1 MTANLAPHCRVAAG
15 LAAALVWV
23 IAGAWPV
30 SALAQGRLK
39 ATYTI
44 SMTGVSIGQIVWLAD
59 INDTRYVTSAHGKA
73 SGVLSVLVN
82 GEGSV
87 VTHGVIADDRMVP
100 SYFTS
105 RISDDEGN
113 SDLRMT
119 FEDGAVKDVIGQ
131 APPPRPDR
139 IAVTE
144 ADRRGVSDPL
154 TAMLIPVQAD
164 GDPLAAGNCA
174 RVLPIFDGRRRY
186 NLALSFKRLD
196 KVKFAHGFSGLVLV
210 CGVLL
215 QPIAGYRAD
224 SMLVKY
230 VAGRRDLELWF
241 APIAGTSFI
250 APIRVL
256 MPTLI
261 GKLEIAADQ
270 FDAVA
275 VPSAVVPISP
285 AASPQ

>member
-1 MTANLAPHCRVAAG
+1 MIAILAPHRRAAG
-15 LAAALVWV
+15 LAGALVCL

-30 SALAQGRLK
+30 PALAQGRLK
-39 ATYTI
+39 ASYTI
-44 SMTGVSIGQIVWLAD
+44 SMTGVSIGQIVWLVD
-59 INDTRYVTSAHGKA
+59 INEKRYVTSAHGKA
-73 SGVLSVLVN
+73 SGMLSVLVS

-119 FEDGAVKDVIGQ
+119 FEDGAVKDVIG
-131 APPPRPDR
+131 PPPPPANR

-154 TAMLIPVQAD
+154 TAMLIPVPVG
-164 GDPLAAGNCA
+164 GDALASANCA

-196 KVKFAHGFSGLVLV
+196 KVKLARGFSGLVLV
-210 CGVLL
+210 CGVIL

-241 APIAGTSFI
+241 APIVGTSFI

-256 MPTLI
+256 LPTLL
-261 GKLEIAADQ
+261 GTLEIAAEQ
-270 FDAVA
+270 FDAIA
-275 VPSAVVPISP
+275 VPPASP

>member
-1 MTANLAPHCRVAAG
+1 MTAILAPHRRAAAG
-15 LAAALVWV
+15 LAVVLVCL
-23 IAGAWPV
+23 IAGVLTTP
-30 SALAQGRLK
+30 ALAQGRLK

-44 SMTGVSIGQIVWLAD
+44 SMTGVSIGQIVWLVD
-59 INDTRYVTSAHGKA
+59 INEKRYVTSAHGKA

-87 VTHGVIADDRMVP
+87 VTHGVIADDRMAP
-100 SYFTS
+100 AYFTS

-119 FEDGAVKDVIGQ
+119 FEDGAVKDVIG
-131 APPPRPDR
+131 PPPPPAKR

-154 TAMLIPVQAD
+154 TAMLIPAHAG
-164 GDPLAAGNCA
+164 GDALASSNCA
-174 RVLPIFDGRRRY
+174 RVLPIFDGQRRY
-186 NLALSFKRLD
+186 NLALSFKRID
-196 KVKFAHGFSGLVLV
+196 KIALKRGFPGLVLV
-210 CGVLL
+210 CGVIL

-241 APIAGTSFI
+241 APIVGTSFI

-256 MPTLI
+256 LPTLI
-261 GKLEIAADQ
+261 GTLEIAAEQ

-275 VPSAVVPISP
+275 VPSAVPPESP

>member
-1 MTANLAPHCRVAAG
+1 M
-15 LAAALVWV
+15 
-23 IAGAWPV
+23 
-30 SALAQGRLK
+30 
-39 ATYTI
+39 
-44 SMTGVSIGQIVWLAD
+44 
-59 INDTRYVTSAHGKA
+59 
-73 SGVLSVLVN
+73 LSVLVN

-105 RISDDEGN
+105 RISDDEG
-113 SDLRMT
+113 SSELRMT

-131 APPPRPDR
+131 VPPTQPDR

-154 TAMLIPVQAD
+154 TAMLIPAQA
-164 GDPLAAGNCA
+164 GGNALASGNCD

-196 KVKFAHGFSGLVLV
+196 KVRFARGFSGPSLV
-210 CGVLL
+210 CGVIL

-241 APIAGTSFI
+241 APIVGTSFI
-250 APIRVL
+250 APIRVML
-256 MPTLI
+256 PTLL
-261 GKLEIAADQ
+261 GTLEIAAER

-275 VPSAVVPISP
+275 VPSAVPP
-285 AASPQ
+285 ATPSPQ

>member
-1 MTANLAPHCRVAAG
+1 MIAILPPYRRVATGFAG
-15 LAAALVWV
+15 ALVCLV
-23 IAGAWPV
+23 AGIWPV
-30 SALAQGRLK
+30 SAPAQGRLK
-39 ATYTI
+39 ATYTV
-44 SMTGVSIGQIVWLAD
+44 SMTGVSIGQIAWLVD
-59 INDTRYVTSAHGKA
+59 IDDKRYVTSAHGKA
-73 SGVLSVLVN
+73 GGMLSVLVN

-113 SDLRMT
+113 SELRMT

-131 APPPRPDR
+131 VPPPQPDR

-144 ADRRGVSDPL
+144 ADRRGVADPL
-154 TAMLIPVQAD
+154 TAMLIPVQAG
-164 GDPLAAGNCA
+164 GDPLASGNCA

-186 NLALSFKRLD
+186 NLALSFKRVD
-196 KVKFAHGFSGLVLV
+196 KVTLKHGFSGMVLV
-210 CGVLL
+210 CGVVL

-224 SMLVKY
+224 SRLVKY

-241 APIAGTSFI
+241 APIVGTSFI

-256 MPTLI
+256 LPTLI
-261 GKLEIAADQ
+261 GTLEIAAGQ

-275 VPSAVVPISP
+275 VPALP
-285 AASPQ
+285 AASP

>member
-1 MTANLAPHCRVAAG
+1 MVAILMPHRRAAAG
-15 LAAALVWV
+15 LAGALVCLV
-23 IAGAWPV
+23 AGIWPV

-44 SMTGVSIGQIVWLAD
+44 SMTGVSIGQIVWLVD
-59 INDTRYVTSAHGKA
+59 INDKRYVTSAHGKA
-73 SGVLSVLVN
+73 SGVLSMLVN

-87 VTHGVIADDRMVP
+87 VTHGIIADDRLVP

-119 FEDGAVKDVIGQ
+119 FEDGAVKDVIG
-131 APPPRPDR
+131 PPPPPANR

-154 TAMLIPVQAD
+154 TAMLMPVQAG
-164 GDPLAAGNCA
+164 GDALASGNCA

-196 KVKFAHGFSGLVLV
+196 KVGFAHGFSGVVLV

-241 APIAGTSFI
+241 VPIVGTSFI

-256 MPTLI
+256 LPTLI
-261 GKLEIAADQ
+261 GTLEIAAEQ

-275 VPSAVVPISP
+275 VPPAAPPMSP
-285 AASPQ
+285 AVSPQ

>member
-1 MTANLAPHCRVAAG
+1 MIAILPPYRRVATGFAG
-15 LAAALVWV
+15 ALVCLV
-23 IAGAWPV
+23 AGIWPV
-30 SALAQGRLK
+30 SAPAQGRLK
-39 ATYTI
+39 ATYTV
-44 SMTGVSIGQIVWLAD
+44 SMTGVSIGQIVWLVD
-59 INDTRYVTSAHGKA
+59 IDEKRYVTSAHGKA
-73 SGVLSVLVN
+73 GGMLSVLVN

-113 SDLRMT
+113 SELRMT

-131 APPPRPDR
+131 VPPPQPDR

-144 ADRRGVSDPL
+144 ADRRGVADPL
-154 TAMLIPVQAD
+154 TAMLIPVQAG
-164 GDPLAAGNCA
+164 GDALAADNCA

-186 NLALSFKRLD
+186 NLALSFKRVD
-196 KVKFAHGFSGLVLV
+196 KVTLKHGFSGMVLV
-210 CGVLL
+210 CGVVL

-224 SMLVKY
+224 SRLVKY

-241 APIAGTSFI
+241 APIVGTSFI

-256 MPTLI
+256 LPTLI
-261 GKLEIAADQ
+261 GTLEIAAGQ

-275 VPSAVVPISP
+275 VPALP
-285 AASPQ
+285 AASP

>member
-1 MTANLAPHCRVAAG
+1 MIAILAPHRRAAAG
-15 LAAALVWV
+15 LAGALVCL

-39 ATYTI
+39 ATYAI
-44 SMTGVSIGQIVWLAD
+44 SMTGVSIGQIVWLVD
-59 INDTRYVTSAHGKA
+59 INEKRYVTSAHGKA

-105 RISDDEGN
+105 RITDDEGN

-131 APPPRPDR
+131 APPPANR

-154 TAMLIPVQAD
+154 TAMLIPVPAG
-164 GDPLAAGNCA
+164 GDALASSNCA

-186 NLALSFKRLD
+186 NLVLSFKRLD
-196 KVKFAHGFSGLVLV
+196 KVTLARGFTGLVLV
-210 CGVLL
+210 CGVIL

-241 APIAGTSFI
+241 APIVGTPFI

-256 MPTLI
+256 LPTLI
-261 GKLEIAADQ
+261 GTLEIAASQ

-275 VPSAVVPISP
+275 VPSAVPP
-285 AASPQ
+285 ASPLPQ

>member
-1 MTANLAPHCRVAAG
+1 MIAILAPHSRAAAG
-15 LAAALVWV
+15 LAGALVCL
-23 IAGAWPV
+23 IAGAWPL

-44 SMTGVSIGQIVWLAD
+44 SMTGVSIGQIVWLVD
-59 INDTRYVTSAHGKA
+59 INEKRYVTSAHGKA
-73 SGVLSVLVN
+73 SGMLSVLVN

-113 SDLRMT
+113 NDLRMT
-119 FEDGAVKDVIGQ
+119 FEDGSVKDVIGL
-131 APPPRPDR
+131 PPPPAKRV
-139 IAVTE
+139 AVTE

-154 TAMLIPVQAD
+154 TAMLIPAQAG
-164 GDPLAAGNCA
+164 GDVLASGNCA

-186 NLALSFKRLD
+186 NLVLSFKRLD
-196 KVKFAHGFSGLVLV
+196 KVRLAHGFSGPVLV
-210 CGVLL
+210 CGVIL

-241 APIAGTSFI
+241 APIVGTSFI

-256 MPTLI
+256 LPTLL
-261 GKLEIAADQ
+261 GTLEIAAEQ

-275 VPSAVVPISP
+275 MPSAVPP
-285 AASPQ
+285 ASPQ